1 MKKVVLLAGI
11 FAMLAITGPASAAIV
26 LDFGTGTMGAG
37 GACTITATLAVCNN
51 VNIGVLTVLND
62 GGANGTYL
70 VDGATQ
76 GVQGGVMNFRVDL
89 TTPSTDFITVIGSV
103 DCMTGSGAGLPGGHC
118 TAADDTAHTQLVAS
132 GTTLMSQSGPITGA
146 SIVGAGGAL
155 ATVSFG
161 STPDSKSQALLAA
174 LGITNLGVCT
184 GGLCTG
190 WSLTGFSISAQGS
203 GSNYTAFSTDV
214 ADAQVP
220 EPTSILL
227 LGTVM
232 VGVTRLIRRRVK
244 A

>member
-1 MKKVVLLAGI
+1 MKNVVLLTGI
-11 FAMLAITGPASAAIV
+11 LALLVTVGPASAAIV
-26 LDFGTGTMGAG
+26 LDFGTGNMGAG

-51 VNIGVLTVLND
+51 VNIGVLTVLGD

-70 VDGATQ
+70 VDGSTQ
-76 GVQGGVMNFRVDL
+76 GVAGGVMNFRVDL
-89 TTPSTDFITVIGSV
+89 TTPSTDFITVIGSI
-103 DCMTGSGAGLPGGHC
+103 DCMAGSGTGLPGGHC
-118 TAADDTAHTQLVAS
+118 TAADDAAFHELVPS
-132 GTTLMSQSGPITGA
+132 GTTLMSQSGPINGA
-146 SIVGAGGAL
+146 SITGAGTAL
-155 ATVSFG
+155 ATVNFG
-161 STPDSKSQALLAA
+161 ATPDSKSQALLAA
-174 LGITNLGVCT
+174 LGITSTGPCA

-203 GSNYTAFSTDV
+203 GTSYTAFSSDV